1 MDKNK
6 LISEKISFLKKEG
19 YPHDQAV
26 AISISMYESGRL
38 RPGGVYV
45 KSRKRTKPKKSRK
58 AKKSRKPKK
67 KSRKPRRKSRGRTGA
82 RKSRGPKK
90 GKSRKPK
97 KKSRK
102 RTRFKMKTSS
112 GPTTK
117 IFNKLYRSTGYEES
131 SCNHPFFG
139 PSKDSI
145 TKYIKPG
152 RDRSYFVITKK
163 DGAPFTLV
171 NLDQSMLTRFSKIP
185 GLKKFFFPPKNKSM
199 KRVFINKGDKWQR
212 ASADSRLDC
221 EFYNKL
227 FQMYPNIVHD
237 GFYTEP
243 GNTPAECV
251 LNEQMKR
258 YLTEVKKTYRGHGT
272 PAGKEVGGGF
282 RPSDLGGAKQ
292 RLTF

>member
-26 AISISMYESGRL
+26 AISISMYKSGRL

-45 KSRKRTKPKKSRK
+45 KSRKRTNPTKSRK

-102 RTRFKMKTSS
+102 RTRFKMKKSS

-145 TKYIKPG
+145 TTYIKPG
-152 RDRSYFVITKK
+152 KNRSYFVITKK
-163 DGAPFTLV
+163 DGAPFALV
-171 NLDQSMLTRFSKIP
+171 NLDQSMLTRFSKIHE
-185 GLKKFFFPPKNKSM
+185 LKKFFFPPKNNSM
-199 KRVFINKGDKWQR
+199 KRVFINKESKWQR

-227 FQMYPNIVHD
+227 FQMYPNVQ

-272 PAGKEVGGGF
+272 PAPKDGRGAF
-282 RPSDLGGAKQ
+282 RRGELGGTRRA
-292 RLTF
+292 LPF

>member
-6 LISEKISFLKKEG
+6 LVSEKISFLKKEG

-26 AISISMYESGRL
+26 AISISMYKSGRL

-45 KSRKRTKPKKSRK
+45 KSRKRTNPKKSRK

-102 RTRFKMKTSS
+102 RTRFKMH

-117 IFNKLYRSTGYEES
+117 IFKKLYRSTGYEES

-139 PSKDSI
+139 PSEDSI
-145 TKYIKPG
+145 TTYIEPG
-152 RDRSYFVITKK
+152 RNRTYFVTIKK
-163 DGAPFTLV
+163 DRAPFALV
-171 NLDQSMLTRFSKIP
+171 NLDQSMLTKFSKIP
-185 GLKKFFFPPKNKSM
+185 ELKKFFYAPKNNSM
-199 KRVFINKGDKWQR
+199 KRVFINKESKWQR

-227 FQMYPNIVHD
+227 FQMYPNVQ

-258 YLTEVKKTYRGHGT
+258 YLTEVKKTYSGHGT
-272 PAGKEVGGGF
+272 PAGKGVGGGF